1 MIAESFSVE
10 KGDYLRAGE
19 ASTKMKN
26 MLKKLGIGGSVLR
39 RISVAAY
46 EVEMNLVI
54 HSLGGTLSIDL
65 DGDYIWLVSED
76 IGPGIPDIESA
87 MREGYSTADEIAQ
100 GMGFGAGMGIPNMKR
115 NADVFEIES
124 EPNKGTKIKMGFL
137 MGGGK
142 SE

>member
-1 MIAESFSVE
+1 M
-10 KGDYLRAGE
+10 
-19 ASTKMKN
+19 
-26 MLKKLGIGGSVLR
+26 LR

-76 IGPGIPDIESA
+76 IGPGIPDISYE
-87 MREGYSTADEIAQ
+87 RGYSTADEIAQ

>member
-1 MIAESFSVE
+1 M
-10 KGDYLRAGE
+10 
-19 ASTKMKN
+19 
-26 MLKKLGIGGSVLR
+26 
-39 RISVAAY
+39 
-46 EVEMNLVI
+46 
-54 HSLGGTLSIDL
+54 
-65 DGDYIWLVSED
+65 SED

-87 MREGYSTADEIAQ
+87 MREGYSLLMKSPKAWAAAWE
-100 GMGFGAGMGIPNMKR
+100 PNMKR